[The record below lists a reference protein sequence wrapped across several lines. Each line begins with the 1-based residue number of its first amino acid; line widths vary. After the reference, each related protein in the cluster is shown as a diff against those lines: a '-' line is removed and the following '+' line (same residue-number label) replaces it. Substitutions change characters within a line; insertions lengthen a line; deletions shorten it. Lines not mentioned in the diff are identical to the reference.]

1 MFQWRI
7 PSTRNPAMKTLLLI
21 RSSILLGD
29 GQSNRLADRYAA
41 AWQNA
46 HPEGRVIVRD
56 LAVNPLPHL
65 DLARVGAYSTPAERR
80 TPEQQALVAQSD
92 ELITELQGA
101 DVVVLGLPLYNFGV
115 PSTLKAYFD
124 HVARAGVTFRY
135 TANGPEGLVKGKQ
148 VLVFTTRGGLYQ
160 GLPHDTQTPFVRN
173 FLGFLGMTDVRFVH
187 AEGLAMGDEPRA
199 KGLHAAEAQIDALL
213 EPVEA

>member
-1 MFQWRI
+1 
-7 PSTRNPAMKTLLLI
+7 MKTLLLI

-101 DVVVLGLPLYNFGV
+101 DVVALGLPLYNFGV

-199 KGLHAAEAQIDALL
+199 KGLQAAEAQIDALL